1 MPFEF
6 ALIDFSTTT
15 LEDMK
20 QRTVERVQ
28 QYAAHL
34 AEYRRQSYN
43 ETEVRIDFVMAFA
56 GLEWAKTKQKA
67 RLFFS
72 SWYGNTVL
80 S

>member
-6 ALIDFSTTT
+6 ALNDFSTTT

-43 ETEVRIDFVMAFA
+43 DMV
-56 GLEWAKTKQKA
+56 AKSIGDDTNNKQ
-67 RLFFS
+67 LLILPFD
-72 SWYGNTVL
+72 N
-80 S
+80 